1 MDEVKQ
7 KIKELNLQER
17 VFLMGYQKDIGRIL
31 KACDAMVVPSLW
43 EGFGLVAVEAMASG
57 CPVVASN
64 VDGLKDVVSD
74 AGLLVPVNDQ
84 DGFKKAI
91 LSLTDQMFRTRLIV
105 LGKSRS
111 LQFSIE
117 RMSQQ
122 YIDIYKR
129 VLYEG

>member
-1 MDEVKQ
+1 MT
-7 KIKELNLQER
+7 
-17 VFLMGYQKDIGRIL
+17 
-31 KACDAMVVPSLW
+31 
-43 EGFGLVAVEAMASG
+43 
-57 CPVVASN
+57 
-64 VDGLKDVVSD
+64 
-74 AGLLVPVNDQ
+74 

>member
-1 MDEVKQ
+1 
-7 KIKELNLQER
+7 
-17 VFLMGYQKDIGRIL
+17 MGYQKDIGRIL

-84 DGFKKAI
+84 DGFKK
-91 LSLTDQMFRTRLIV
+91 
-105 LGKSRS
+105 
-111 LQFSIE
+111 QFC
-117 RMSQQ
+117 
-122 YIDIYKR
+122 
-129 VLYEG
+129 L

>member
-1 MDEVKQ
+1 
-7 KIKELNLQER
+7 
-17 VFLMGYQKDIGRIL
+17 MGYQKDIGRIL